1 MSASNCIENV
11 FLCGSETPSN
21 SRLIFPHPSPS
32 LNAHEVMFRSYA
44 GHPTVD
50 EHFTKLL
57 KHLAD
62 NEKVQIVDVLLEDC
76 SPFAAT
82 PVGAH

>member
-11 FLCGSETPSN
+11 FLCASETPSN
-21 SRLIFPHPSPS
+21 SRSISPHPSSS
-32 LNAHEVMFRSYA
+32 LNVHEVMFWPYA

-62 NEKVQIVDVLLEDC
+62 NENVQNVDILLEDC

-82 PVGAH
+82 PHLV